1 MCPKYEHL
9 FSLQNISCFRFRIFN
24 FQAFPDVLI
33 RTFFLKQRGNCSRL
47 RPSVLLHVSP
57 KPFDEI
63 QFNLV
68 CDLFTPLL
76 RACNS

>member
-1 MCPKYEHL
+1 MNIYFPCKILVVFVFE
-9 FSLQNISCFRFRIFN
+9 FSSFSRCFNPHGI
-24 FQAFPDVLI
+24 
-33 RTFFLKQRGNCSRL
+33 LKAVIVVSV

-76 RACNS
+76 KACNS